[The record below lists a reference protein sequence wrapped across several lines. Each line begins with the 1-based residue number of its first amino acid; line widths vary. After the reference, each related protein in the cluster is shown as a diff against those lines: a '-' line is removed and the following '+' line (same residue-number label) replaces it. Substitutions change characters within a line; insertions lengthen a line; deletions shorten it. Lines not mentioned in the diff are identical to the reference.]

1 MKRTSSLRRT
11 GWPMPNFSMPSIG
24 APSLFRRFPGSPR
37 VGAHDR
43 QRAWRASTR
52 QRGESAMRVAVF
64 STKPYDRTF
73 LDRANAAHGHRL
85 DYHEARLTPATAALI
100 GDADAVCPFVND
112 RVDAAVL
119 RAMAAAGCRLV
130 ALRSAGFNN
139 VDLPAARDLGIA
151 VARVPAYSPNAVAE
165 HTAAL
170 ILTLNRKIH
179 RAYARGREG
188 NFALDGLPAFDLHGQ
203 TAGIVGTGQIG
214 LIAARILAG
223 FGRHD
228 RE

>member
-1 MKRTSSLRRT
+1 
-11 GWPMPNFSMPSIG
+11 
-24 APSLFRRFPGSPR
+24 
-37 VGAHDR
+37 
-43 QRAWRASTR
+43 
-52 QRGESAMRVAVF
+52 
-64 STKPYDRTF
+64 
-73 LDRANAAHGHRL
+73 
-85 DYHEARLTPATAALI
+85 
-100 GDADAVCPFVND
+100 
-112 RVDAAVL
+112 
-119 RAMAAAGCRLV
+119 MAAAGCRLV

-179 RAYARGREG
+179 RAYARVREG
-188 NFALDGLPAFDLHGQ
+188 NFALDGLLGFDLHGK

-223 FGRHD
+223 FGCRLLGHD
-228 RE
+228 PFPRDAGRALGKIGRGSCRERGWQYG